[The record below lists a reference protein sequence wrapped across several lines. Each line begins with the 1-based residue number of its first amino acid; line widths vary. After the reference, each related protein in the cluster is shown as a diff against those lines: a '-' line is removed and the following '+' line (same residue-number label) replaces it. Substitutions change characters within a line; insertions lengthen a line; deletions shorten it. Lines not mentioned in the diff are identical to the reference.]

1 MKFEASRNVLQDGL
15 QTISGAVAN
24 KSTLPILMNILLEAD
39 GDTLTMT
46 ATDLEISIQ
55 SHVETT
61 IEEEGS
67 CTIPAKKFQRLIKE
81 LPSPDTRLSFK
92 TNDDRA
98 EISVEETNSEFQL
111 PILPP
116 DEFPSLPEV
125 EDGFDF
131 SVNSDELDHLLQ
143 HTHFAAATD
152 TSRSYL
158 CGVYFDLKAENLTMV
173 ATDAHR
179 LALQRTPLSG
189 FEAGDQALLVPI
201 KAARELAKILPE
213 DEDIKISSDN
223 NLVEFTMNGS
233 RLISRLVEEDFP
245 NYHQVIPDEFE
256 KRITISRKRFHDA
269 IKRVSLL
276 ADEKTRRL
284 LVTVEPGTLRINAE
298 TSDKGG
304 GEEEIPIDYEGES
317 QTIAFNGDYLGA
329 VLNHVEDDEI
339 YFDLISEN
347 SPGTFRPLKGDDYL
361 YIIMPL
367 RLN

>member
-1 MKFEASRNVLQDGL
+1 VKFEASRDVLQEGL

-24 KSTLPILMNILLEAD
+24 KSTLPILMNILLEAE

-46 ATDLEISIQ
+46 ATDLEISVQ
-55 SHVETT
+55 SHVEAT

-67 CTIPAKKFQRLIKE
+67 CTIPAKKLQRLIKE
-81 LPSPDTRLSFK
+81 LPSPDTQLFLK
-92 TNDDRA
+92 TQDERA
-98 EISVEETNSEFQL
+98 EIQVEETNSEFQL

-116 DEFPSLPEV
+116 DDFPSLPEV
-125 EDGFDF
+125 EDGFEVSLD
-131 SVNSDELDHLLQ
+131 SDTLDHLLE

-158 CGVYFDLKAENLTMV
+158 CGVYFDLKADELTMV

-179 LALQRTPLSG
+179 LALQRTPLNG
-189 FEAGDQALLVPI
+189 FNAGDKSMLVPI
-201 KAARELAKILPE
+201 KAAQELAKILPE
-213 DEDIKISSDN
+213 NESIDIHSDN
-223 NLVEFTMNGS
+223 NLVEFTMNGT

-245 NYHQVIPDEFE
+245 DYHQVIPDEFE
-256 KRITISRKRFHDA
+256 KRITVDRQRLHDA
-269 IKRVSLL
+269 VKRMSLL

-284 LVTVEPGTLRINAE
+284 LVTVEPDTLRINAE

-304 GEEEIPIDYEGES
+304 GEETIPIDYDGES

-329 VLNHVEDDEI
+329 VLDHVEDDQI
-339 YFDLISEN
+339 HFDLISEN
-347 SPGTFRPLKGDDYL
+347 SPGTFRPIDDDHYL

>member
-1 MKFEASRNVLQDGL
+1 MQFTATRDELLDGL
-15 QTISGAVAN
+15 QTISGAVST
-24 KSTLPILMNILLEAD
+24 KSTLPILMNILLEAS
-39 GDTLTMT
+39 GDTLTLT

-55 SHVETT
+55 SKVETS
-61 IEEEGS
+61 IKEEGS
-67 CTIPAKKFQRLIKE
+67 CTLPAKKFQRLVQE
-81 LPSPDTRLSFK
+81 LPSPDTSLHFS
-92 TNDDRA
+92 TEDNQA
-98 EISVEETNSEFQL
+98 HISVEETQSEFQL
-111 PILPP
+111 PVLAPE
-116 DEFPSLPEV
+116 EFPSLPEV
-125 EDGFDF
+125 EEGFTF
-131 SVNSDELDHLLQ
+131 SLDSEELDHLLN

-158 CGVYFDLKAENLTMV
+158 CGVYFDLKPENLTVV

-179 LALQRTPLSG
+179 LALHRTPISG
-189 FEAGDQALLVPI
+189 LKSGDQSLLVPI

-213 DEDIKISSDN
+213 DETISINSDN
-223 NLVEFTMNGS
+223 NLVEFQMGNA

-256 KRITISRKRFHDA
+256 KRITIDRKRFHDA

-284 LVTVEPGTLRINAE
+284 IVTVEPSTLRVRAE

-304 GEEEIPIDYEGES
+304 GEEEIPINYDGEE

-329 VLNHVEDDEI
+329 VLSHIEDDKI

-347 SPGTFRPLKGDDYL
+347 SPGTFRPLEGDDYL

>member
-1 MKFEASRNVLQDGL
+1 MQFTATRDRLLDGL
-15 QTISGAVAN
+15 QTIRGAVSG
-24 KSTLPILMNILLEAD
+24 KSTLPILMNILLQAN
-39 GDTLTMT
+39 GDQLTMT

-55 SHVETT
+55 SHVNTT
-61 IEEEGS
+61 IQAEGS
-67 CTIPAKKFQRLIKE
+67 CTIPAKKFQRLIQE
-81 LPSPDTRLSFK
+81 LPSSDTELHFQ
-92 TNDDRA
+92 T
-98 EISVEETNSEFQL
+98 EENQAQLTVPETQSDFQL
-111 PILPP
+111 PILSPE
-116 DEFPSLPEV
+116 EFPSLPEV
-125 EDGFDF
+125 EDGFKF
-131 SVNSDELDHLLQ
+131 SLDADELDYLLN

-158 CGVYFDLKAENLTMV
+158 CGVYFDLQTENLTMV

-179 LALQRTPLSG
+179 LALHQTPLSN
-189 FEAGDQALLVPI
+189 FEAEDQSLLVPI
-201 KAARELAKILPE
+201 KAAQELAKILPE
-213 DEDIKISSDN
+213 DEIVTIHSDKS
-223 NLVEFTMNGS
+223 LVEFNLGDA

-256 KRITISRKRFHDA
+256 KRITIGRKRLHNA

-284 LVTVEPGTLRINAE
+284 LIQVKPQELHVQAE

-304 GEEEIPIDYEGES
+304 GEEIIPIDYEGET
-317 QTIAFNGDYLGA
+317 QTIAFNGDYLEA
-329 VLNHVEDDEI
+329 VLSHIEDDEI

-347 SPGTFRPLKGDDYL
+347 SPGTFRPLDGDDYL

>member
-1 MKFEASRNVLQDGL
+1 
-15 QTISGAVAN
+15 
-24 KSTLPILMNILLEAD
+24 MNILLEATD
-39 GDTLTMT
+39 DRLTMT

-55 SHVETT
+55 SHVDTN
-61 IEEEGS
+61 IESGGS
-67 CTIPAKKFQRLIKE
+67 CTIPAKKFQRLIQE
-81 LPSPDTRLSFK
+81 LPSSDTKLHFK
-92 TNDDRA
+92 TEENKA
-98 EISVEETNSEFQL
+98 ELTVPETQSDFQL
-111 PILPP
+111 PILSPE
-116 DEFPSLPEV
+116 EFPSLPQV
-125 EDGFDF
+125 ENGFEF
-131 SVNSDELDHLLQ
+131 SLESEELDYLLN

-179 LALQRTPLSG
+179 LALHRTPLSS
-189 FEAGDQALLVPI
+189 FEAGDQSLLVPI
-201 KAARELAKILPE
+201 KAAQELAKILPE
-213 DEDIKISSDN
+213 DQTVTIHSDN
-223 NLVEFTMNGS
+223 SLVEFQLGNA
-233 RLISRLVEEDFP
+233 RLISRLVDEDFP

-256 KRITISRKRFHDA
+256 KRITIDRKRLHDA

-284 LVTVEPGTLRINAE
+284 LIRVEPSELHVQAE

-304 GEEEIPIDYEGES
+304 GEEVIPIDYEGES
-317 QTIAFNGDYLGA
+317 QTIAFNGDYLEA
-329 VLNHVEDDEI
+329 VLSHIEDDEV

-347 SPGTFRPLKGDDYL
+347 SPGTFRPLDGDDYL